1 MRDTW
6 AKTDDPRRALGL
18 VLGAVLALALGAG
31 TVLAAVPQPQDPQPL
46 DPQPGAGDLDPGLS
60 VRYYRAFFRLI
71 EEFDEWMADDEG
83 EAGAPLPALDYR
95 VAGGAVLTG
104 GVEDGVGA
112 KITGLIRLDK
122 PGTYSLLVQSNDGFI
137 LDIGGVPVLED
148 PDVHGDRYSKIAKLT
163 VERPGWYA
171 LYLLYF
177 ERKGTAT
184 LELYWKQPGD
194 EAGAMALVP
203 AEAFA
208 HLEAD

>member
-6 AKTDDPRRALGL
+6 TKTDYPRRALGL
-18 VLGAVLALALGAG
+18 GLGAVLALTLGAG
-31 TVLAAVPQPQDPQPL
+31 TVLAAAPQPL
-46 DPQPGAGDLDPGLS
+46 DPQPAAGDLDPGLS

-71 EEFDEWMADDEG
+71 EEFVESMAGDAG
-83 EAGAPLPALDYR
+83 EAGAALPALDYR
-95 VAGGAVLTG
+95 VAGGPALTS

-122 PGTYSLLVQSNDGFI
+122 PGTYSFLVQSNDGFV
-137 LDIGGVPVLED
+137 LDIGRASVLED

-163 VERPGWYA
+163 VGQPGWYA

-194 EAGAMALVP
+194 EAGSMALVP

-208 HLEAD
+208 HLKAD

>member
-6 AKTDDPRRALGL
+6 TKTDYRRPALGL

-31 TVLAAVPQPQDPQPL
+31 TVLAAAPQPL
-46 DPQPGAGDLDPGLS
+46 DPQPAAEDRDAGGS
-60 VRYYRAFFRLI
+60 VRYYKAFFRLI
-71 EEFDEWMADDEG
+71 DEFVEWMAEDAG
-83 EAGAPLPALDYR
+83 QAGAPLPALNYR
-95 VAGGAVLTG
+95 VAGEAVLTS

-122 PGTYSLLVQSNDGFI
+122 SGTYSLLVQSNDGFV

-163 VERPGWYA
+163 VEQPGWYA

-177 ERKGTAT
+177 ERKGTST

-194 EAGAMALVP
+194 EAGNMALVP

-208 HLEAD
+208 HLKAD

>member
-6 AKTDDPRRALGL
+6 KKMDYPRRALGL
-18 VLGAVLALALGAG
+18 IFAAVLVLALGAG
-31 TVLAAVPQPQDPQPL
+31 TVLAAALQPL
-46 DPQPGAGDLDPGLS
+46 DPQPAAEDLDPGLS

-71 EEFDEWMADDEG
+71 DEFLDWMADDEG

-95 VAGGAVLTG
+95 VAGGAVLTS
-104 GVEDGVGA
+104 GVENGIGA

-122 PGTYSLLVQSNDGFI
+122 PGTYSFLVQSNDGFV

-148 PDVHGDRYSKIAKLT
+148 PDVHGDRYSEIAKLT
-163 VERPGWYA
+163 VEQPGWYA

-177 ERKGTAT
+177 ERKGTST

-194 EAGAMALVP
+194 EDAGMTLVP

-208 HLEAD
+208 HLKAE